1 MVSLAN
7 CIKPTVMQKRLLLL
21 FIVVIAVTGAV
32 WAGFRFGGLRWNSAW
47 VYASDHESINTS
59 ILSWEESVEKIK
71 EPRLNSETAAHEI
84 PPELRHYEDRH
95 WFLATQ
101 VAEVAEHSVGTGQDF
116 VDLAAMHQR
125 GEVIALPAVTE
136 TYVLYKV
143 GERADQKPFSRYY
156 QPPVESDG
164 STQTRTIPEAITIE
178 LYGEAQVS
186 DAYRRLEENRSRIE
200 TELKPLK
207 EQSLALKKGK
217 SEKQRELQKEIS
229 TRQNELN
236 EITGEKE
243 RLDKFYSGT
252 GTAEAIP
259 GHSKEDL
266 FRDYEI
272 LQSLAKNLGGRSYD
286 LNNPAERQ
294 SFKVHLLSSLRPE
307 AVKVLE
313 EVAGA
318 YHRQFSR
325 PLPVSSLFRT
335 EQYQHALR
343 RVNRNAVTID
353 TPPHSTGLAFDIDY
367 RYMSVAEQNFVMNE
381 LARLKRE
388 GRIEVI
394 RERNANYH
402 VFAFLDGK
410 RPNDDLIRASLEA
423 AGADPEEE
431 EPEETATK
439 SEEQKPREKS
449 QRAVK
454 QKPKAKATTAK
465 AKTRKRR

>member
-1 MVSLAN
+1 MKLGVHT
-7 CIKPTVMQKRLLLL
+7 IMQNRLLLL
-21 FIVVIAVTGAV
+21 FIVVIAATAAV
-32 WAGFRFGGLRWNSAW
+32 WAGFRFGGLKWHRGW
-47 VYASDHESINTS
+47 VYASDLANSNTS
-59 ILSWEESVEKIK
+59 NLSWEEAVEKLK
-71 EPRLNSETAAHEI
+71 EPRLTADNEAHEI
-84 PPELRHYEDRH
+84 PPELKHYEDRH

-101 VAEVAEHSVGTGQDF
+101 VAEVAEHNVGTCQDF
-116 VDLAAMHQR
+116 VDLAAMHHR
-125 GEVIALPAVTE
+125 GEVVALPAATE

-156 QPPVESDG
+156 QPPLESD
-164 STQTRTIPEAITIE
+164 SSAQTRTIPDAITIE

-186 DAYRRLEENRSRIE
+186 EAYRHLETDQARIE
-200 TELKPLK
+200 TELKALK
-207 EQSLALKKGK
+207 EQSLALKRGQGD
-217 SEKQRELQKEIS
+217 EQRELQKEIS
-229 TRQNELN
+229 TRQNELS
-236 EITGEKE
+236 EITAEKE
-243 RLDKFYSGT
+243 RLDKYYSQT
-252 GTAEAIP
+252 GTAEIIP
-259 GHSKEDL
+259 GHSRESL
-266 FRDYEI
+266 FRDYDV
-272 LQSLAKNLGGRSYD
+272 LQSLAKNLGGRAYD
-286 LNNPAERQ
+286 LNNPAERR

-318 YHRQFSR
+318 YHRQFNR
-325 PLPVSSLFRT
+325 PLPVSSLFRP

-381 LARLKRE
+381 LARLKQE
-388 GRIEVI
+388 GRIEVL

-431 EPEETATK
+431 EGAETA
-439 SEEQKPREKS
+439 EKS
-449 QRAVK
+449 DEKEPATKLERASSQK
-454 QKPKAKATTAK
+454 QKSKSSATKAR
-465 AKTRKRR
+465 TRRRR

>member
-1 MVSLAN
+1 
-7 CIKPTVMQKRLLLL
+7 MQKRLLLL
-21 FIVVIAVTGAV
+21 SIVVIAVIGAV
-32 WAGFRFGGLRWNSAW
+32 WAGFRSGGLKWHSGW
-47 VYASDHESINTS
+47 VYASDLANMPPSV
-59 ILSWEESVEKIK
+59 LSWAEAVDKIT
-71 EPRLNSETAAHEI
+71 EPRLTSDNVAHEI
-84 PPELRHYEDRH
+84 PTELKHYEDRH

-101 VAEVAEHSVGTGQDF
+101 VAEVAEHNVGTCQDF

-156 QPPVESDG
+156 QPPVESN
-164 STQTRTIPEAITIE
+164 SSAQTRTIPEAITIE
-178 LYGEAQVS
+178 LYGEAQVAN
-186 DAYRRLEENRSRIE
+186 AYRGLEENRIRIE
-200 TELKPLK
+200 TDLKSLK
-207 EQSLALKKGK
+207 EQSLALKKGHG
-217 SEKQRELQKEIS
+217 EKQRELQKEIS
-229 TRQNELN
+229 ARENELN
-236 EITGEKE
+236 EIAGEKA
-243 RLDKFYSGT
+243 RLDKFYSQPEM
-252 GTAEAIP
+252 AEIVP
-259 GHSKEDL
+259 GHSRDNL
-266 FRDYEI
+266 FRDYDV
-272 LQSLAKNLGGRSYD
+272 LQSLAKNLGGRAYD
-286 LNNPAERQ
+286 LNSPAERQ
-294 SFKVHLLSSLRPE
+294 SFKVHMLSSLRPE

-388 GRIEVI
+388 GRAEVI

-410 RPNDDLIRASLEA
+410 RPGDDLIRASLEA

-431 EPEETATK
+431 ESAETAPK
-439 SEEQKPREKS
+439 SEEQKPTVKRE
-449 QRAVK
+449 RAKK
-454 QKPKAKATTAK
+454 QKQTAKTSKAKATT
-465 AKTRKRR
+465 RKRR

>member
-1 MVSLAN
+1 
-7 CIKPTVMQKRLLLL
+7 MQKRIL
-21 FIVVIAVTGAV
+21 FIVIVVIAATSAV
-32 WAGFRFGGLRWNSAW
+32 WAGFRFGGLKWHSGW
-47 VYASDHESINTS
+47 VYASDLESGNTR
-59 ILSWEESVEKIK
+59 ILSWYEAVDKIK
-71 EPRLNSETAAHEI
+71 EPRLTSHQVAHEI
-84 PPELRHYEDRH
+84 PPELKHYDDRH

-101 VAEVAEHSVGTGQDF
+101 VAEVAEHNVGTCQDF

-156 QPPVESDG
+156 QPPVESG
-164 STQTRTIPEAITIE
+164 SSAQTPTIPDAITIE
-178 LYGEAQVS
+178 LYGESQVA
-186 DAYRRLEENRSRIE
+186 DAYQGLEENRLRIE
-200 TELKPLK
+200 AELKTLK
-207 EQSLALKKGK
+207 EQSLALRKGQ
-217 SEKQRELQKEIS
+217 SDKQKELQKEIS
-229 TRQNELN
+229 TRENELN
-236 EITGEKE
+236 EIAEEKA
-243 RLDKFYSGT
+243 RLDKFYSQAE
-252 GTAEAIP
+252 TAEIIP
-259 GHSKEDL
+259 GHSRESL
-266 FRDYEI
+266 FRDYDV

-286 LNNPAERQ
+286 LNSPAERQ
-294 SFKVHLLSSLRPE
+294 SFKVHMLSSLRPE

-388 GRIEVI
+388 GRVEVI

-402 VFAFLDGK
+402 DFAFLDGK
-410 RPNDDLIRASLEA
+410 RPSDDLIRASLEA

-431 EPEETATK
+431 ESEEPAAK
-439 SEEQKPREKS
+439 SEEQKPTEKRK
-449 QRAVK
+449 RATKPK
-454 QKPKAKATTAK
+454 QKAKTAATK

>member
-1 MVSLAN
+1 M
-7 CIKPTVMQKRLLLL
+7 
-21 FIVVIAVTGAV
+21 
-32 WAGFRFGGLRWNSAW
+32 
-47 VYASDHESINTS
+47 
-59 ILSWEESVEKIK
+59 SWEAAVEKIK
-71 EPRLNSETAAHEI
+71 EPRLTSDPVAHEI
-84 PPELRHYEDRH
+84 PPELKHYEDRH

-101 VAEVAEHSVGTGQDF
+101 VAEVAEHNVGTCQDF

-125 GEVIALPAVTE
+125 GEVIALPAVTQ

-156 QPPVESDG
+156 QPPVESDD
-164 STQTRTIPEAITIE
+164 SAQTHTIPNAITIE
-178 LYGEAQVS
+178 LYGDAQVAE
-186 DAYRRLEENRSRIE
+186 AYRGLEENRLKIE
-200 TELKPLK
+200 TDLKALK
-207 EQSLALKKGK
+207 EQSLALKRGQG
-217 SEKQRELQKEIS
+217 EKQRELQKEVS
-229 TRQNELN
+229 TRENALN
-236 EITGEKE
+236 EIAGEKA
-243 RLDKFYSGT
+243 RLDKFYSHSGS
-252 GTAEAIP
+252 AEIVP
-259 GHSKEDL
+259 GHSRESL
-266 FRDYEI
+266 FRDYD
-272 LQSLAKNLGGRSYD
+272 LLHSLAKNLGGRSYD
-286 LNNPAERQ
+286 LNSPAERQ
-294 SFKVHLLSSLRPE
+294 SFKVHMLSSLRPE

-318 YHRQFSR
+318 YYRQFSR

-388 GRIEVI
+388 GRLEVI

-410 RPNDDLIRASLEA
+410 RPSDDLIRASLEA

-431 EPEETATK
+431 QSEETATN
-439 SEEQKPREKS
+439 SEEQKPTEKRERATRQKS
-449 QRAVK
+449 
-454 QKPKAKATTAK
+454 KAKSTTGK
-465 AKTRKRR
+465 AKSRKRR

>member
-1 MVSLAN
+1 
-7 CIKPTVMQKRLLLL
+7 MQKRFLLL
-21 FIVVIAVTGAV
+21 FIIFIAISGAV
-32 WAGFRFGGLRWNSAW
+32 WAGFRFGGLQWHSGW
-47 VYASDHESINTS
+47 VYASDLGSSTTG
-59 ILSWEESVEKIK
+59 ILSWEEAVDKIK
-71 EPRLNSETAAHEI
+71 EPRLTADQTAHEV
-84 PPELRHYEDRH
+84 PSELKHYEDRH

-101 VAEVAEHSVGTGQDF
+101 VAEVAEHNVGTCQDF
-116 VDLAAMHQR
+116 VELAAMHQR
-125 GEVIALPAVTE
+125 GEVVALPAVTE

-156 QPPVESDG
+156 QPPVESDV
-164 STQTRTIPEAITIE
+164 SAQAHTIPDAITIE
-178 LYGEAQVS
+178 LYGETQIAE
-186 DAYRRLEENRSRIE
+186 AYRGFEENRLRIE
-200 TELKPLK
+200 AELKGLK
-207 EQSLALKKGK
+207 EQLLALKRGQG
-217 SEKQRELQKEIS
+217 ERQRELQKEIS
-229 TRQNELN
+229 ARENDLSEMA
-236 EITGEKE
+236 EEKA
-243 RLDKFYSGT
+243 RLDKFYSQT
-252 GTAEAIP
+252 GAAESVP
-259 GHSKEDL
+259 GHTRESL
-266 FRDYEI
+266 FRDYDV

-313 EVAGA
+313 EVARA

-367 RYMSVAEQNFVMNE
+367 RYMSVAEQNFVMSE
-381 LARLKRE
+381 LARIKRE

-410 RPNDDLIRASLEA
+410 RPSDDLIKASLEA
-423 AGADPEEE
+423 AGADPEDEE
-431 EPEETATK
+431 SVETAEDSDEKKPATK
-439 SEEQKPREKS
+439 RE
-449 QRAVK
+449 RASGQK
-454 QKPKAKATTAK
+454 QKSRSSATKAR
-465 AKTRKRR
+465 TRRRR

>member
-1 MVSLAN
+1 
-7 CIKPTVMQKRLLLL
+7 MQKRLLVL
-21 FIVVIAVTGAV
+21 FIVVMAATGAV
-32 WAGFRFGGLRWNSAW
+32 WAGFRFGGLKWHRGW
-47 VYASDHESINTS
+47 VYASNLRSTNAT
-59 ILSWEESVEKIK
+59 ILSWPEAVEKIK
-71 EPRLNSETAAHEI
+71 EPRLTVDKEAHEI
-84 PPELRHYEDRH
+84 PSELKHYEDRH

-101 VAEVAEHSVGTGQDF
+101 VAEVAEHNVGTCQDF

-125 GEVIALPAVTE
+125 GEVLALPAVTE

-143 GERADQKPFSRYY
+143 GERTDQKPFSRYY
-156 QPPVESDG
+156 QPPVEPDSPA
-164 STQTRTIPEAITIE
+164 QTRAIPEAVTIE
-178 LYGEAQVS
+178 LYGESEVA
-186 DAYRRLEENRSRIE
+186 DAYRRLEENRSRLE
-200 TELKPLK
+200 AELKELK
-207 EQSLALKKGK
+207 EQSLALKRGQG
-217 SEKQRELQKEIS
+217 EKQSELQKEIS
-229 TRQNELN
+229 TRENELN
-236 EITGEKE
+236 ELAGQKA

-252 GTAEAIP
+252 GTPESIP
-259 GHSKEDL
+259 GHSREDL
-266 FRDYEI
+266 FRDYEV

-294 SFKVHLLSSLRPE
+294 SFKVHMLSSLRPE
-307 AVKVLE
+307 AVKILE

-325 PLPVSSLFRT
+325 PLPVSSLFRP

-367 RYMSVAEQNFVMNE
+367 RYMSVTEQNFVMNE

-388 GRIEVI
+388 GRVEVI

-410 RPNDDLIRASLEA
+410 RPSDDLIKASLEA

-431 EPEETATK
+431 EAEETAAK
-439 SEEQKPREKS
+439 SEELKSSQKRE
-449 QRAVK
+449 RATRQK
-454 QKPKAKATTAK
+454 QKAKTTTTK